1 MRYRC
6 LLYLVGLVLIYT
18 SNVYSSEIRV
28 HTNVLAS
35 VFHISNIGVEY
46 VNSENVGTEVYMWRS
61 EKFVRDVDVQ
71 KVGLMI
77 KKYSDPV
84 NKFRFFYGGG
94 ISWMESEDFNEYVF
108 SDNGPVFKS
117 GLGLDSRVGVSYYI
131 TNNVFC
137 SITYG
142 LGFQPEVTSMNWVGS
157 GNLMLGFKVGAYHIF

>member
-84 NKFRFFYGGG
+84 NKIRFFYGGG
-94 ISWMESEDFNEYVF
+94 F
-108 SDNGPVFKS
+108 
-117 GLGLDSRVGVSYYI
+117 LGWKVKAL
-131 TNNVFC
+131 
-137 SITYG
+137 
-142 LGFQPEVTSMNWVGS
+142 MNTFLRIMVRSLNQGW
-157 GNLMLGFKVGAYHIF
+157 A